1 MEDISNTLHILC
13 ISESSMDRDFY
24 GPWAHD
30 RDRHSEYSKAKSI
43 LRRLTEKS
51 NKMSKEEKTEK
62 RKRSLKKETAELKRI
77 KQESASKVLKYGCN
91 SVDFFSNFL
100 CLK

>member
-1 MEDISNTLHILC
+1 
-13 ISESSMDRDFY
+13 
-24 GPWAHD
+24 
-30 RDRHSEYSKAKSI
+30 
-43 LRRLTEKS
+43 
-51 NKMSKEEKTEK
+51 MSKEEKTEK

-91 SVDFFSNFL
+91 SVDLFSNFL